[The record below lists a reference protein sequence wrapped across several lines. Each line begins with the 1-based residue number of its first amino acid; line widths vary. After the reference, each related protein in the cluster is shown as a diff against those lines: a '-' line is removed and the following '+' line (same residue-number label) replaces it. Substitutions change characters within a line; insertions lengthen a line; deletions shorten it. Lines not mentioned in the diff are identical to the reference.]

1 MEAEDGGDDDSWED
15 MHIETEMKKA
25 ARRGVRVGG
34 PSLKMQVSKRDAGL
48 WQGSK
53 QAKKEN
59 RKEEEF
65 RGGASREAVL
75 QRSRCRDSTQQWKRE
90 KREARKTR
98 ERRAGASGELSDEV
112 DTMRNTEHRTHIE
125 T

>member
-1 MEAEDGGDDDSWED
+1 

-65 RGGASREAVL
+65 RGARVAR
-75 QRSRCRDSTQQWKRE
+75 QCCRDRDAEIAHSSGSERSEKRE
-90 KREARKTR
+90 KLGKE
-98 ERRAGASGELSDEV
+98 ERGPVVSSV
-112 DTMRNTEHRTHIE
+112 MR
-125 T
+125 